1 MADTRQD
8 LLVTGDDVLRDEMSA
23 ILEGIGYDVTVIDN
37 VWQTQETLGSR
48 HHEVAV
54 MGESLPNL
62 NWQNTLKTIKQSSRT
77 TRVLMTTR
85 QAPEGDLR
93 SALNAGAYVV
103 LDRPVSQDQISD
115 ILGLQKDGLF
125 VVLRD

>member
-1 MADTRQD
+1 
-8 LLVTGDDVLRDEMSA
+8 MSA

-48 HHEVAV
+48 QYEVAV

>member
-48 HHEVAV
+48 QYEVAV

-77 TRVLMTTR
+77 TRVLMMTR
-85 QAPEGDLR
+85 QAPEEDLR

-103 LDRPVSQDQISD
+103 LDRPVSQDQVSD

>member
-48 HHEVAV
+48 QYEVAV

>member
-1 MADTRQD
+1 MADTRQA

-48 HHEVAV
+48 QYEVAV